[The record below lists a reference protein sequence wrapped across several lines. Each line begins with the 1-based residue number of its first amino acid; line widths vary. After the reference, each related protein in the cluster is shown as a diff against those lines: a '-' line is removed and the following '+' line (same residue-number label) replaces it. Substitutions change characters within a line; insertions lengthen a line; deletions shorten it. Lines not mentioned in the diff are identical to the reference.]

1 MPFTSWIKIYKLMHE
16 SMGEGDQWHLT
27 MDKLI
32 LAKLILA
39 KLMSVKL
46 IMAKLN

>member
-1 MPFTSWIKIYKLMHE
+1 MPLMSWMKIYKLVHE

-32 LAKLILA
+32 LAKIML
-39 KLMSVKL
+39 VKL
-46 IMAKLN
+46 IMANLTN

>member
-1 MPFTSWIKIYKLMHE
+1 MPLMSWMKIYKLVHE

-32 LAKLILA
+32 LAKLIMGKQILN
-39 KLMSVKL
+39 KL
-46 IMAKLN
+46 IMRLN